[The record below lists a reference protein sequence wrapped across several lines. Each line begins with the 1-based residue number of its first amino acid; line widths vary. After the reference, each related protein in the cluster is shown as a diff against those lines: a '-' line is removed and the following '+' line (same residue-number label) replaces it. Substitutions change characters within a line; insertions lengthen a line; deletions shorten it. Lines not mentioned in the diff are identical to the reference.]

1 MYMHRWSTGY
11 KDLFQK
17 MDTCFLTRKDIIVGG
32 DFNCSL
38 ERETFSL
45 PFRTFIKK
53 YGLIDVMGKLL
64 GKQVGYTWKNTR
76 GVKSRLDYILVGKK
90 CKIIEGKTMPALF
103 TDHQAVDVEL
113 EIVGPDFG
121 KGYWKFNND
130 VLAEKAYRE
139 GFMKIFPIWAEMKS
153 LYSNNVVWWED
164 MKKKIKKFTVEY
176 CTERAKVRKKEFDTI
191 QKEIEIIYV
200 MENRGREIKKEGYLE
215 NLKMRQEELLERK
228 ARAVIYK
235 LKQEE
240 YEENEK
246 CSSYFFSKM
255 KTRDKRGIITE
266 LERDGKVIRGKDDL
280 LKTVEEYYGKLFTKE
295 SLDEG
300 KGEVFIRSLRRRLP
314 EEENGK
320 LGGGIDS
327 RGGV

>member
-1 MYMHRWSTGY
+1 
-11 KDLFQK
+11 
-17 MDTCFLTRKDIIVGG
+17 
-32 DFNCSL
+32 
-38 ERETFSL
+38 
-45 PFRTFIKK
+45 
-53 YGLIDVMGKLL
+53 
-64 GKQVGYTWKNTR
+64 
-76 GVKSRLDYILVGKK
+76 
-90 CKIIEGKTMPALF
+90 
-103 TDHQAVDVEL
+103 
-113 EIVGPDFG
+113 
-121 KGYWKFNND
+121 
-130 VLAEKAYRE
+130 
-139 GFMKIFPIWAEMKS
+139 
-153 LYSNNVVWWED
+153 
-164 MKKKIKKFTVEY
+164 
-176 CTERAKVRKKEFDTI
+176 
-191 QKEIEIIYV
+191 

-255 KTRDKRGIITE
+255 KTRDKRGVITE

-300 KGEVFIRSLRRRLP
+300 KGEVFIRTLRRRLP

-320 LGGGIDS
+320 LGGEIDS